1 MIHTTRQGTAMFFV
15 VVVLCVCLFVFFFV
29 FSLLVLSISAMF
41 PWQRGKTKVGAKVT
55 GDKSRFQSTKYK
67 D

>member
-15 VVVLCVCLFVFFFV
+15 VVVLCVCLFFFV
-29 FSLLVLSISAMF
+29 FSLLVLSISVMF

-55 GDKSRFQSTKYK
+55 GDKSRFQNTKYK